1 MYFKIRRKHATM
13 EKGPS
18 WNAKYWTSPENE
30 VEHFKHAEMFGLEGY
45 PYKYSKKAVEFLN
58 AESDSI
64 ISFKANEKKFHSI
77 YKYNVATNEFMIIS
91 KHGKIVTYYTP
102 SKELRYFY
110 SRFKLYGDYWI
121 KRDYSL

>member
-1 MYFKIRRKHATM
+1 M

-18 WNAKYWTSPENE
+18 EFAKYWTSIYEE
-30 VEHFKHAEMFGLEGY
+30 VNHYYFHANDMGIFKIVE
-45 PYKYSKKAVEFLN
+45 YSKKAVEFLN

-64 ISFKANEKKFHSI
+64 ISFKANEKKFHST

-91 KHGKIVTYYTP
+91 RFGKIVTYYEP
-102 SKELRYFY
+102 DDGIDYFY
-110 SRFKLYGDYWI
+110 SLFKLYGDYWI

>member
-1 MYFKIRRKHATM
+1 
-13 EKGPS
+13 
-18 WNAKYWTSPENE
+18 
-30 VEHFKHAEMFGLEGY
+30 MFGFEGY

-64 ISFKANEKKFHSI
+64 ISFKANEKKLHST

-121 KRDYSL
+121 KRNYSL

>member
-1 MYFKIRRKHATM
+1 
-13 EKGPS
+13 
-18 WNAKYWTSPENE
+18 
-30 VEHFKHAEMFGLEGY
+30 MFGLEGY

-102 SKELRYFY
+102 TDKLSYFY
-110 SRFKLYGDYWI
+110 GQFEKYGVYWI